1 MAPSATSI
9 PTLLAPSGSSSNA
22 SRDEFD
28 IISCYH
34 SLLSSDSELP
44 FPIAAIFALSEL
56 VSKSKAATTSEL
68 MENIRSASQRLKAS
82 LENPVPATAGLDLF
96 TRFVVTKSW
105 DTGDDFEAHKASLA
119 ALAHEFA
126 VHTVPSCRE
135 KICELVLPF
144 IKDDSV
150 VLTHSYSRVV
160 MQALKF
166 AALNQRKRI
175 SVYVTE
181 SRPHGLGLKT
191 YRQLMRYGIP
201 CTVILDS
208 AVAYTMPKVDL
219 VLTGAE
225 GVVESGGFLNAVG
238 TYGMAIIAKACNK
251 PFFALAESFK
261 FLRMFPLSQY
271 DLPTNNSNRN
281 LLAFPDLDTASTH
294 PEKDAASA
302 DVEGTPKLNSDAD
315 AKQTLMSRAQELINP
330 AVSFCSSAPWTAG
343 QAVRLRTVILPER
356 SYRCGSLTLFIS
368 IRGICAGTD
377 RLYHAGPGHISVQR
391 RGRAHPKRCRRRP
404 AGRIRRCG
412 LDLRQE
418 NRRRFRYTVGGCKSC
433 GIIHERWC
441 LCRSMLCVCAF
452 VFSCL

>member
-1 MAPSATSI
+1 MAPVASTSAVPS
-9 PTLLAPSGSSSNA
+9 LLAPSGGSSSTLTPLA
-22 SRDEFD
+22 REEFD

-56 VSKSKAATTSEL
+56 VSRSKAATTSEL
-68 MENIRSASQRLKAS
+68 MENIRSASQRLKSS

-105 DTGDDFEAHKASLA
+105 DTGDDFEAHKSSLA
-119 ALAHEFA
+119 SLAHEFA
-126 VHTVPSCRE
+126 THTVPSCRE

-150 VLTHSYSRVV
+150 LLTHSYSRVV

-191 YRQLMRYGIP
+191 YRQLIGYGIP

-261 FLRMFPLSQY
+261 FLRMFPLNQY
-271 DLPTNNSNRN
+271 DLPPNKGRN
-281 LLAFPDLDTASTH
+281 LLAFPDLDSQQGTAKE
-294 PEKDAASA
+294 PEVEQTPELASSEEK
-302 DVEGTPKLNSDAD
+302 VMGR
-315 AKQTLMSRAQELINP
+315 QQELLNP
-330 AVSFCSSAPWTAG
+330 VIDYTTPDLVTFLFSDVGVLTPSGVGDALLAV
-343 QAVRLRTVILPER
+343 
-356 SYRCGSLTLFIS
+356 Y
-368 IRGICAGTD
+368 
-377 RLYHAGPGHISVQR
+377 
-391 RGRAHPKRCRRRP
+391 
-404 AGRIRRCG
+404 
-412 LDLRQE
+412 
-418 NRRRFRYTVGGCKSC
+418 GG
-433 GIIHERWC
+433 
-441 LCRSMLCVCAF
+441 AD
-452 VFSCL
+452 

>member
-1 MAPSATSI
+1 MAPSASSSSSSAAV
-9 PTLLAPSGSSSNA
+9 PTLLAPSGSSSSTAGNT
-22 SRDEFD
+22 DEFD

-34 SLLSSDSELP
+34 SLLSSDAELP

-166 AALNQRKRI
+166 AALHQRKRI

-181 SRPHGLGLKT
+181 SRPHGLGLRT
-191 YRQLMRYGIP
+191 YDQLIAHAIP
-201 CTVILDS
+201 CTVLLDS
-208 AVAYTMPKVDL
+208 AVAYTMPKVDV

-261 FLRMFPLSQY
+261 FLRMFPLNQY
-271 DLPTNNSNRN
+271 DLPTNNSKRH
-281 LLAFPDLDTASTH
+281 LLAFPDLDAE
-294 PEKDAASA
+294 PAAPAQEEDAA
-302 DVEGTPKLNSDAD
+302 EGTPKLTGDARRSG
-315 AKQTLMSRAQELINP
+315 ALMSRHQELLNP
-330 AVSFCSSAPWTAG
+330 AIDYTTPDLVTFLFSDVGVLTPSGVGDALL
-343 QAVRLRTVILPER
+343 AV
-356 SYRCGSLTLFIS
+356 Y
-368 IRGICAGTD
+368 
-377 RLYHAGPGHISVQR
+377 
-391 RGRAHPKRCRRRP
+391 
-404 AGRIRRCG
+404 
-412 LDLRQE
+412 
-418 NRRRFRYTVGGCKSC
+418 GG
-433 GIIHERWC
+433 
-441 LCRSMLCVCAF
+441 AD
-452 VFSCL
+452 

>member
-1 MAPSATSI
+1 MTPSATSSSSATI
-9 PTLLAPSGSSSNA
+9 PTLLAPSSSS
-22 SRDEFD
+22 SGDEFD
-28 IISCYH
+28 IVSSYH

-68 MENIRSASQRLKAS
+68 MENIRSASQRLKSS

-105 DTGDDFEAHKASLA
+105 DSGDDFEAHKASLA

-126 VHTVPSCRE
+126 LHTVPSCRE

-160 MQALKF
+160 MQALKH
-166 AALNQRKRI
+166 AALTQRKRI

-191 YRQLMRYGIP
+191 YTQLMQYGIP

-225 GVVESGGFLNAVG
+225 GVVESGGILNAVG

-261 FLRMFPLSQY
+261 FLRMFPLNQY
-271 DLPTNNSNRN
+271 DLPINGVKAGGEV
-281 LLAFPDLDTASTH
+281 LAFPDLVVGDTV
-294 PEKDAASA
+294 AAKQS
-302 DVEGTPKLNSDAD
+302 DGGEESHIQNTPKLNTETDTP
-315 AKQTLMSRAQELINP
+315 KLMSKAQQLINP
-330 AVSFCSSAPWTAG
+330 AIDYTTPDLVTFLFSDVGVLTPSGVGDALL
-343 QAVRLRTVILPER
+343 AV
-356 SYRCGSLTLFIS
+356 Y
-368 IRGICAGTD
+368 
-377 RLYHAGPGHISVQR
+377 
-391 RGRAHPKRCRRRP
+391 
-404 AGRIRRCG
+404 
-412 LDLRQE
+412 
-418 NRRRFRYTVGGCKSC
+418 GG
-433 GIIHERWC
+433 
-441 LCRSMLCVCAF
+441 AD
-452 VFSCL
+452 

>member
-1 MAPSATSI
+1 MYFLGTRLLREIGILHFGGSVDIRFCYVHFDPGLFVDTHQSTISKLDTDVGNMAPSATSSSSSSTSVGV
-9 PTLLAPSGSSSNA
+9 PTVHAPSAANA
-22 SRDEFD
+22 SKDEFD

-34 SLLSSDSELP
+34 SLLSSDAELP
-44 FPIAAIFALSEL
+44 FPIAAIFALAEL

-82 LENPVPATAGLDLF
+82 LENPIPATAGLDLF

-144 IKDDSV
+144 IRDDSV

-166 AALNQRKRI
+166 AALQQRKRI

-181 SRPHGLGLKT
+181 SRPQGLGLRT
-191 YRQLMRYGIP
+191 YKQLMGYGIP

-261 FLRMFPLSQY
+261 FLRMFPLNQY
-271 DLPTNNSNRN
+271 DLPTNGTNSN
-281 LLAFPDLDTASTH
+281 LLAFPDLDTAPADTQQTVGTQ
-294 PEKDAASA
+294 EDAP
-302 DVEGTPKLNSDAD
+302 DVHRTPKLSSNTAEEKATAAAPS
-315 AKQTLMSRAQELINP
+315 LMSREQELINP
-330 AVSFCSSAPWTAG
+330 AVRCSPSALSFTSG
-343 QAVRLRTVILPER
+343 EL
-356 SYRCGSLTLFIS
+356 
-368 IRGICAGTD
+368 
-377 RLYHAGPGHISVQR
+377 HIYVHVS
-391 RGRAHPKRCRRRP
+391 
-404 AGRIRRCG
+404 
-412 LDLRQE
+412 
-418 NRRRFRYTVGGCKSC
+418 N
-433 GIIHERWC
+433 
-441 LCRSMLCVCAF
+441 
-452 VFSCL
+452 

>member
-1 MAPSATSI
+1 MRLKLRTMTPSA
-9 PTLLAPSGSSSNA
+9 SGSACA
-22 SRDEFD
+22 STSTSTANTDEFD

-56 VSKSKAATTSEL
+56 VSKSRAATTSEL
-68 MENIRSASQRLKAS
+68 MENIRSASHRLKAS

-105 DTGDDFEAHKASLA
+105 DSGDDFQAHKASLA
-119 ALAHEFA
+119 SLAHEFA

-160 MQALKF
+160 MQVLKY
-166 AALNQRKRI
+166 AALHQRKRI

-181 SRPHGLGLKT
+181 SRPHALGLKT
-191 YRQLMRYGIP
+191 YERLTQVGIP

-238 TYGMAIIAKACNK
+238 TYGMAIIAKASNK
-251 PFFALAESFK
+251 PFFSLAESFK
-261 FLRMFPLSQY
+261 FLRMFPLDQY
-271 DLPTNNSNRN
+271 DLPVNGKRQ
-281 LLAFPDLDTASTH
+281 LLGFPDLD
-294 PEKDAASA
+294 SA
-302 DVEGTPKLNSDAD
+302 DPAHSAHEISDNVDDTPKLGCNETR
-315 AKQTLMSRAQELINP
+315 KLMSRHQELINP
-330 AVSFCSSAPWTAG
+330 EVTIRLCNRALLGPCLSCVSLNS
-343 QAVRLRTVILPER
+343 
-356 SYRCGSLTLFIS
+356 
-368 IRGICAGTD
+368 
-377 RLYHAGPGHISVQR
+377 
-391 RGRAHPKRCRRRP
+391 
-404 AGRIRRCG
+404 
-412 LDLRQE
+412 
-418 NRRRFRYTVGGCKSC
+418 N
-433 GIIHERWC
+433 
-441 LCRSMLCVCAF
+441 
-452 VFSCL
+452 

>member
-1 MAPSATSI
+1 MAPSATSSSSAV
-9 PTLLAPSGSSSNA
+9 PTLLAPSSSGGSHTE
-22 SRDEFD
+22 EFD

-34 SLLSSDSELP
+34 SLLSSDAELP

-119 ALAHEFA
+119 SLAHEFA

-166 AALNQRKRI
+166 AALHQRKRI

-181 SRPHGLGLKT
+181 SRPHGLGLRT
-191 YRQLMRYGIP
+191 YSQLMQNGIP

-261 FLRMFPLSQY
+261 FLRMFPLNQY
-271 DLPTNNSNRN
+271 DLPTNNSKRQ
-281 LLAFPDLDTASTH
+281 LLAFPDLDADSTFSV
-294 PEKDAASA
+294 KVQDAEDGGDAQ
-302 DVEGTPKLNSDAD
+302 GTPKLTGEARG
-315 AKQTLMSRAQELINP
+315 QQQLMSKQQELVNP
-330 AVSFCSSAPWTAG
+330 AIDYTTPDLVTFLFSDVG
-343 QAVRLRTVILPER
+343 V
-356 SYRCGSLTLFIS
+356 LTPS
-368 IRGICAGTD
+368 G
-377 RLYHAGPGHISVQR
+377 
-391 RGRAHPKRCRRRP
+391 
-404 AGRIRRCG
+404 
-412 LDLRQE
+412 
-418 NRRRFRYTVGGCKSC
+418 
-433 GIIHERWC
+433 
-441 LCRSMLCVCAF
+441 
-452 VFSCL
+452 

>member
-1 MAPSATSI
+1 MAPIASTSAV
-9 PTLLAPSGSSSNA
+9 PCLLAPSGGSSSTLTPL
-22 SRDEFD
+22 SREEFD
-28 IISCYH
+28 IIFCYH

-56 VSKSKAATTSEL
+56 VSRSKAATTSEL
-68 MENIRSASQRLKAS
+68 MENIRSASHLLKSS

-119 ALAHEFA
+119 SLAHQFA
-126 VHTVPSCRE
+126 THTVPSCRE

-150 VLTHSYSRVV
+150 LLTHSYSRVV

-191 YRQLMRYGIP
+191 YRQLIGYGIP
-201 CTVILDS
+201 CTLILDS

-261 FLRMFPLSQY
+261 FLRMFPLNQY
-271 DLPTNNSNRN
+271 DLPPNKGRN
-281 LLAFPDLDTASTH
+281 LLAFPDLHSQQATVMEAQ
-294 PEKDAASA
+294 
-302 DVEGTPKLNSDAD
+302 VEPTPKLASSEE
-315 AKQTLMSRAQELINP
+315 KVMSRQQELLNP
-330 AVSFCSSAPWTAG
+330 AIDYTTPDLVTFLFSDVGVLTPSGIGDALL
-343 QAVRLRTVILPER
+343 AV
-356 SYRCGSLTLFIS
+356 Y
-368 IRGICAGTD
+368 
-377 RLYHAGPGHISVQR
+377 
-391 RGRAHPKRCRRRP
+391 
-404 AGRIRRCG
+404 
-412 LDLRQE
+412 
-418 NRRRFRYTVGGCKSC
+418 GG
-433 GIIHERWC
+433 
-441 LCRSMLCVCAF
+441 AD
-452 VFSCL
+452 

>member
-1 MAPSATSI
+1 MSPIASTSAVPS
-9 PTLLAPSGSSSNA
+9 LLAPSGGSSSTLTPLA
-22 SRDEFD
+22 REEFD

-56 VSKSKAATTSEL
+56 VSRSKAATTSEL
-68 MENIRSASQRLKAS
+68 MENIRSASQRLKSS

-119 ALAHEFA
+119 SLAHEFA
-126 VHTVPSCRE
+126 THTVPSCRE

-150 VLTHSYSRVV
+150 LLTHSYSRVV

-191 YRQLMRYGIP
+191 YRQLIRYGIP

-261 FLRMFPLSQY
+261 FLRMFPLHQY
-271 DLPTNNSNRN
+271 DLPPNKGRN
-281 LLAFPDLDTASTH
+281 LLAFPDLDSQQATAK
-294 PEKDAASA
+294 EAE
-302 DVEGTPKLNSDAD
+302 VEQTPKLASSEE
-315 AKQTLMSRAQELINP
+315 KVMSRQQELLNP
-330 AVSFCSSAPWTAG
+330 VIDYTTPDLVTFLFSDVGVLTPSGVGDALLAV
-343 QAVRLRTVILPER
+343 
-356 SYRCGSLTLFIS
+356 Y
-368 IRGICAGTD
+368 
-377 RLYHAGPGHISVQR
+377 
-391 RGRAHPKRCRRRP
+391 
-404 AGRIRRCG
+404 
-412 LDLRQE
+412 
-418 NRRRFRYTVGGCKSC
+418 GG
-433 GIIHERWC
+433 
-441 LCRSMLCVCAF
+441 AD
-452 VFSCL
+452 

>member
-1 MAPSATSI
+1 MAPTAST
-9 PTLLAPSGSSSNA
+9 SSSSAA
-22 SRDEFD
+22 STLHASSSGAKATGEFD
-28 IISCYH
+28 IISAYH

-56 VSKSKAATTSEL
+56 VSKSRAATTSEL
-68 MENIRSASQRLKAS
+68 MENIRSASFRLKSS

-105 DTGDDFEAHKASLA
+105 DSGDDFEAHKRSLS

-126 VHTVPSCRE
+126 THTVPSCRE

-144 IKDDSV
+144 IRDDSV

-160 MQALKF
+160 MQALKH
-166 AALNQRKRI
+166 AALDQRKRI

-191 YRQLMRYGIP
+191 YNQLVKLGIP

-238 TYGMAIIAKACNK
+238 TYGMAIIAKASNK

-261 FLRMFPLSQY
+261 FLRMFPLNQY
-271 DLPTNNSNRN
+271 DLPTNSGRR
-281 LLAFPDLDTASTH
+281 LLAFPGLDG
-294 PEKDAASA
+294 EKD
-302 DVEGTPKLNSDAD
+302 VQGTPKLGEREDLGTMT
-315 AKQTLMSRAQELINP
+315 KAQEALNP
-330 AVSFCSSAPWTAG
+330 AIDYTTPDLVTFLFSDVGVLTPSGVGDALL
-343 QAVRLRTVILPER
+343 AV
-356 SYRCGSLTLFIS
+356 Y
-368 IRGICAGTD
+368 
-377 RLYHAGPGHISVQR
+377 
-391 RGRAHPKRCRRRP
+391 
-404 AGRIRRCG
+404 
-412 LDLRQE
+412 
-418 NRRRFRYTVGGCKSC
+418 GG
-433 GIIHERWC
+433 
-441 LCRSMLCVCAF
+441 AD
-452 VFSCL
+452 

>member
-1 MAPSATSI
+1 MAPIASTSAV
-9 PTLLAPSGSSSNA
+9 PCLLAPSGGSSSTLTPLA
-22 SRDEFD
+22 REEFD

-56 VSKSKAATTSEL
+56 VSRSKAATTSEL
-68 MENIRSASQRLKAS
+68 MENIRSASQRLKSS

-119 ALAHEFA
+119 SLAHQFA
-126 VHTVPSCRE
+126 THTVPSCRE

-150 VLTHSYSRVV
+150 LLTHSYSRVV

-191 YRQLMRYGIP
+191 YRQLIGYGIP
-201 CTVILDS
+201 CTLILDS

-261 FLRMFPLSQY
+261 FLRMFPLNQY
-271 DLPTNNSNRN
+271 DLPPNKGRN
-281 LLAFPDLDTASTH
+281 LLAFPDLDSQQATVKEA
-294 PEKDAASA
+294 E
-302 DVEGTPKLNSDAD
+302 VEQTPKLASSEE
-315 AKQTLMSRAQELINP
+315 KVMSRQQELLNP
-330 AVSFCSSAPWTAG
+330 AIDYTTPDLVTFLFSDVGVLTPSGVGDALL
-343 QAVRLRTVILPER
+343 AV
-356 SYRCGSLTLFIS
+356 Y
-368 IRGICAGTD
+368 
-377 RLYHAGPGHISVQR
+377 
-391 RGRAHPKRCRRRP
+391 
-404 AGRIRRCG
+404 
-412 LDLRQE
+412 
-418 NRRRFRYTVGGCKSC
+418 GG
-433 GIIHERWC
+433 
-441 LCRSMLCVCAF
+441 AD
-452 VFSCL
+452 

>member
-1 MAPSATSI
+1 MAPSATSSTSV
-9 PTLLAPSGSSSNA
+9 PKLLSPSGSSTA
-22 SRDEFD
+22 TDEFD

-34 SLLSSDSELP
+34 DLLSSDAELP
-44 FPIAAIFALSEL
+44 FPIAAIFALAEL
-56 VSKSKAATTSEL
+56 VSKSRAATTSEL
-68 MENIRSASQRLKAS
+68 MENIRSASHRLKAS

-144 IKDDSV
+144 ISDDSV

-166 AALNQRKRI
+166 AALHQRKRI

-181 SRPHGLGLKT
+181 SRPHGLGLRT
-191 YRQLMRYGIP
+191 YNQLISHGIP

-225 GVVESGGFLNAVG
+225 GVVESGGCLNAVG

-261 FLRMFPLSQY
+261 FLRMFPLNQY
-271 DLPTNNSNRN
+271 DLPTNNTNRN
-281 LLAFPDLDTASTH
+281 LLAFPDLDAQPSDTATTREAEQDH
-294 PEKDAASA
+294 A
-302 DVEGTPKLNSDAD
+302 TPKLGSTQ
-315 AKQTLMSRAQELINP
+315 QTLQMSRAQELLNP
-330 AVSFCSSAPWTAG
+330 AIDYTTPDLVTFLFSDVGVLTPSGVGDALL
-343 QAVRLRTVILPER
+343 AV
-356 SYRCGSLTLFIS
+356 Y
-368 IRGICAGTD
+368 
-377 RLYHAGPGHISVQR
+377 
-391 RGRAHPKRCRRRP
+391 
-404 AGRIRRCG
+404 
-412 LDLRQE
+412 
-418 NRRRFRYTVGGCKSC
+418 GG
-433 GIIHERWC
+433 
-441 LCRSMLCVCAF
+441 AD
-452 VFSCL
+452 

>member
-1 MAPSATSI
+1 
-9 PTLLAPSGSSSNA
+9 
-22 SRDEFD
+22 
-28 IISCYH
+28 
-34 SLLSSDSELP
+34 
-44 FPIAAIFALSEL
+44 
-56 VSKSKAATTSEL
+56 
-68 MENIRSASQRLKAS
+68 MENIRSASHTLKSS

-105 DTGDDFEAHKASLA
+105 DTGDDFEAHKAALA
-119 ALAHEFA
+119 SLAHEFA

-160 MQALKF
+160 MQALRY
-166 AALNQRKRI
+166 AAVEQRKRI

-181 SRPHGLGLKT
+181 SRPHGLGLRT
-191 YRQLMRYGIP
+191 YKQLMEYGIP

-271 DLPTNNSNRN
+271 DLPTNNTNRN
-281 LLAFPDLDTASTH
+281 LLAFPDLDGPTGK
-294 PEKDAASA
+294 EEV
-302 DVEGTPKLNSDAD
+302 DVQGTPKLGGEKDEGRN
-315 AKQTLMSRAQELINP
+315 QQMLMLRQQELLNP
-330 AVSFCSSAPWTAG
+330 AVSTKREEG
-343 QAVRLRTVILPER
+343 KR
-356 SYRCGSLTLFIS
+356 
-368 IRGICAGTD
+368 
-377 RLYHAGPGHISVQR
+377 R
-391 RGRAHPKRCRRRP
+391 RGRKLTLELLFTGNDGRSTTRRQIWSLSCSAMLACSLRVVWVMLCLLCMVGPIRVTFKRNGKSFIVLAKRCD
-404 AGRIRRCG
+404 C
-412 LDLRQE
+412 
-418 NRRRFRYTVGGCKSC
+418 S
-433 GIIHERWC
+433 
-441 LCRSMLCVCAF
+441 
-452 VFSCL
+452 

>member
-1 MAPSATSI
+1 MAPSATCSSSV
-9 PTLLAPSGSSSNA
+9 PTLFAPSSSTSGTIA
-22 SRDEFD
+22 GKDEFD
-28 IISCYH
+28 VISAYH
-34 SLLSSDSELP
+34 NLLASDSELP

-56 VSKSKAATTSEL
+56 VSKSKAATTTEL
-68 MENIRSASQRLKAS
+68 MENIRSASQRLKSS

-105 DTGDDFEAHKASLA
+105 DSGDDFEAHKASLA

-126 VHTVPSCRE
+126 THTVPSCRE

-166 AALNQRKRI
+166 AALHQRKRI

-191 YRQLMRYGIP
+191 YKQLMNHGIP

-261 FLRMFPLSQY
+261 FLRMFPLSQF
-271 DLPTNNSNRN
+271 DLPTNNTNRN
-281 LLAFPDLDTASTH
+281 LLAFPDLDSQSNDALTTTTTTTTAIGVG
-294 PEKDAASA
+294 EGAQQEDDGKDVQQQQ
-302 DVEGTPKLNSDAD
+302 DQHDTPKLTQTEMISDPTRATKHHKVV
-315 AKQTLMSRAQELINP
+315 AGLGATLMSRQQELINP
-330 AVSFCSSAPWTAG
+330 AIDYTTPDLVTFLFSDVGVLTPSGVGDALL
-343 QAVRLRTVILPER
+343 AV
-356 SYRCGSLTLFIS
+356 Y
-368 IRGICAGTD
+368 
-377 RLYHAGPGHISVQR
+377 
-391 RGRAHPKRCRRRP
+391 
-404 AGRIRRCG
+404 
-412 LDLRQE
+412 
-418 NRRRFRYTVGGCKSC
+418 GG
-433 GIIHERWC
+433 
-441 LCRSMLCVCAF
+441 AD
-452 VFSCL
+452 

>member
-1 MAPSATSI
+1 MSPSASTSSSAV
-9 PTLLAPSGSSSNA
+9 PTLSTPSSS
-22 SRDEFD
+22 SSEFD
-28 IISCYH
+28 IISAYH
-34 SLLSSDSELP
+34 TLLSSDPELP

-56 VSKSKAATTSEL
+56 VSKSRAATTSEL

-105 DTGDDFEAHKASLA
+105 DSGDDFEAHKRSLA

-160 MQALKF
+160 MQALKH
-166 AALNQRKRI
+166 AALHQRKRI

-181 SRPHGLGLKT
+181 SRPHGLGLRT
-191 YRQLMRYGIP
+191 YHQLVKWGIP

-261 FLRMFPLSQY
+261 FLRMFPLNQY
-271 DLPTNNSNRN
+271 DLPTHSGRK
-281 LLAFPDLDTASTH
+281 LLAFPDLNGEQKEVGA
-294 PEKDAASA
+294 EA
-302 DVEGTPKLNSDAD
+302 TPKLGSENREYGI
-315 AKQTLMSRAQELINP
+315 MSKAQEALNP
-330 AVSFCSSAPWTAG
+330 AIDYTTPDLVTFLFSDVGVLTPSGVGDALL
-343 QAVRLRTVILPER
+343 AV
-356 SYRCGSLTLFIS
+356 Y
-368 IRGICAGTD
+368 
-377 RLYHAGPGHISVQR
+377 
-391 RGRAHPKRCRRRP
+391 
-404 AGRIRRCG
+404 
-412 LDLRQE
+412 
-418 NRRRFRYTVGGCKSC
+418 GG
-433 GIIHERWC
+433 
-441 LCRSMLCVCAF
+441 AD
-452 VFSCL
+452 

>member
-1 MAPSATSI
+1 MAPIASTSAV
-9 PTLLAPSGSSSNA
+9 PCLLSPSGGSSSTLTPLA
-22 SRDEFD
+22 REEFD

-56 VSKSKAATTSEL
+56 VSRSKAATTSEL
-68 MENIRSASQRLKAS
+68 MENIRSASQRLKSS

-119 ALAHEFA
+119 SLAHQFA
-126 VHTVPSCRE
+126 THTVPSCRE

-150 VLTHSYSRVV
+150 LLTHSYSRVV

-191 YRQLMRYGIP
+191 YRQLIGYGIP
-201 CTVILDS
+201 CTLILDS

-261 FLRMFPLSQY
+261 FLRMFPLNQY
-271 DLPTNNSNRN
+271 DLPPNKGRN
-281 LLAFPDLDTASTH
+281 LLAFPDLDSQQATVKEA
-294 PEKDAASA
+294 E
-302 DVEGTPKLNSDAD
+302 VEQTPKLASSEE
-315 AKQTLMSRAQELINP
+315 KVMSRQQELLNP
-330 AVSFCSSAPWTAG
+330 AVSCYYP
-343 QAVRLRTVILPER
+343 
-356 SYRCGSLTLFIS
+356 
-368 IRGICAGTD
+368 
-377 RLYHAGPGHISVQR
+377 
-391 RGRAHPKRCRRRP
+391 
-404 AGRIRRCG
+404 
-412 LDLRQE
+412 
-418 NRRRFRYTVGGCKSC
+418 
-433 GIIHERWC
+433 
-441 LCRSMLCVCAF
+441 
-452 VFSCL
+452 

>member
-1 MAPSATSI
+1 
-9 PTLLAPSGSSSNA
+9 
-22 SRDEFD
+22 
-28 IISCYH
+28 
-34 SLLSSDSELP
+34 
-44 FPIAAIFALSEL
+44 
-56 VSKSKAATTSEL
+56 
-68 MENIRSASQRLKAS
+68 MENIRSASQKLKAS

-119 ALAHEFA
+119 SLAHEFA

-191 YRQLMRYGIP
+191 YRQLMEYGIP

-208 AVAYTMPKVDL
+208 AMAYTMPKVDL

-261 FLRMFPLSQY
+261 FLRMFPLNQY
-271 DLPTNNSNRN
+271 DLPTNNGRKI
-281 LLAFPDLDTASTH
+281 LAFPDLDSTITRE
-294 PEKDAASA
+294 EKGE
-302 DVEGTPKLNSDAD
+302 VEGTPKLGSEEM
-315 AKQTLMSRAQELINP
+315 KLMSRQQELVNP
-330 AVSFCSSAPWTAG
+330 AVSPPPLLLSI
-343 QAVRLRTVILPER
+343 LRI
-356 SYRCGSLTLFIS
+356 
-368 IRGICAGTD
+368 
-377 RLYHAGPGHISVQR
+377 
-391 RGRAHPKRCRRRP
+391 KRKR
-404 AGRIRRCG
+404 
-412 LDLRQE
+412 E
-418 NRRRFRYTVGGCKSC
+418 VY
-433 GIIHERWC
+433 
-441 LCRSMLCVCAF
+441 
-452 VFSCL
+452 

>member
-1 MAPSATSI
+1 MTPSATSSSTTI
-9 PTLLAPSGSSSNA
+9 PTLLAPSNSSHA
-22 SRDEFD
+22 DEFD

-34 SLLSSDSELP
+34 SLLSSNSELP

-68 MENIRSASQRLKAS
+68 MENIRSASQTLKSS

-105 DTGDDFEAHKASLA
+105 DSGDDFEAHKASLA
-119 ALAHEFA
+119 SLAHEFA
-126 VHTVPSCRE
+126 LHTVPSCRE

-160 MQALKF
+160 MQALKH
-166 AALNQRKRI
+166 AALTQRKRI

-191 YRQLMRYGIP
+191 YNQLMQYGIP

-261 FLRMFPLSQY
+261 FLRMFPLNQY
-271 DLPTNNSNRN
+271 DLPTNGGKAGGGV
-281 LLAFPDLDTASTH
+281 LAFPDLAATGGASG
-294 PEKDAASA
+294 KDAKVEEM
-302 DVEGTPKLNSDAD
+302 DVHNTPKLNNDQTES
-315 AKQTLMSRAQELINP
+315 KQRLMSKDQELINP
-330 AVSFCSSAPWTAG
+330 AIDYTTPDLVTFLFSDVGVLTPSGVGDALL
-343 QAVRLRTVILPER
+343 AV
-356 SYRCGSLTLFIS
+356 Y
-368 IRGICAGTD
+368 
-377 RLYHAGPGHISVQR
+377 
-391 RGRAHPKRCRRRP
+391 
-404 AGRIRRCG
+404 
-412 LDLRQE
+412 
-418 NRRRFRYTVGGCKSC
+418 GG
-433 GIIHERWC
+433 
-441 LCRSMLCVCAF
+441 AD
-452 VFSCL
+452 